1 MPKTIIIPNGFLT
14 VVETD
19 FKCPECNQGYTE
31 EDYYNRLSK
40 SKKFYIYKTCKG
52 CSAKLGIS
60 SDIKGDVVVWLA
72 KDELKQKMILA

>member
-1 MPKTIIIPNGFLT
+1 MSKTLIIPDGFLT
-14 VVETD
+14 LAESD
-19 FKCPECNQGYTE
+19 FKCPKCNFGYTE

-52 CSAKLGIS
+52 CKVKLGVS

-72 KDELKQKMILA
+72 EDELKQKMIRA